1 MNMTITKQ
9 TRILLIL
16 SLLGMGLVM
25 LTRVVRPH
33 LVSHGTVMGFV
44 FGVLPN
50 FGAAI
55 GLPGIIAVLIQ
66 RFLKT
71 RSRSM
76 TLTKIMFAAVGI
88 TLLGLFAWELEGY
101 LFSHLPVDP
110 FDLLA
115 TALGGLIVIIIFF
128 ITQPQTSKI

>member
-1 MNMTITKQ
+1 MDMTVTKQ

-16 SLLGMGLVM
+16 SLLGMGLVL

-33 LVSHGTVMGFV
+33 LVNPASLMGFI

-55 GLPGIIAVLIQ
+55 GLPGIIAVLINRLLQ
-66 RFLKT
+66 A
-71 RSRSM
+71 RSHIVSP
-76 TLTKIMFAAVGI
+76 TKVLFAAVGV
-88 TLLGLFAWELEGY
+88 TLLGLFAWELEGC

-115 TALGGLIVIIIFF
+115 TVLGGLTVIIIFV
-128 ITQPQTSKI
+128 ITPPQTHKI